1 MIIISGFD
9 DLLSKYKQLPDVGWL
24 YVEGDFDLESKDD
37 VLNGKFYIAENED
50 EEMDFEENYGTFLE
64 APIFKAIVEN
74 KLEHHP
80 KSNKDDLFDATIYY
94 LENDDFLD

>member
-9 DLLSKYKQLPDVGWL
+9 ELLNKYKELPEVGWL
-24 YVEGDFDLESKDD
+24 YVEESFDLESKEDIQ
-37 VLNGKFYIAENED
+37 NGKYYIAENED

-64 APIFKAIVEN
+64 SPIFKAIVEN

-80 KSNKDDLFDATIYY
+80 KSSKDDLFYATIYY
-94 LENDDFLD
+94 LENDEFLD